1 MDHSSPTTER
11 SLGFL
16 FQEVAMP
23 GSTSVAYRIRP
34 FCEGNC
40 GLQPDVEE
48 QRVVRIRGDEGNVE
62 GTDPEQL
69 IST

>member
-1 MDHSSPTTER
+1 
-11 SLGFL
+11 
-16 FQEVAMP
+16 MP

-34 FCEGNC
+34 FCEASC
-40 GLQPDVEE
+40 GLQLAMEE